1 MKATSHEGPTHSP
14 AEFDF
19 TFEMDAEGW
28 TVGFPDLP
36 AGHDQSIFELEEGH
50 RPLRARSQPQRRSLH
65 ISKAT
70 GWI

>member
-36 AGHDQSIFELEEGH
+36 GHDQSIFELEEGH
-50 RPLRARSQPQRRSLH
+50 RPA
-65 ISKAT
+65 
-70 GWI
+70 